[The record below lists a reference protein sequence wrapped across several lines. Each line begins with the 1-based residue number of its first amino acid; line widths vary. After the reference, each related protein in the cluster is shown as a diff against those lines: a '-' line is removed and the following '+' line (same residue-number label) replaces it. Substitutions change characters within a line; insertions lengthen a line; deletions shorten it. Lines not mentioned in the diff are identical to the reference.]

1 MRIDLAGAVDGRGAS
16 RIAYIFSAAAMPP
29 MAVWKNEPS
38 VRMGMKNSLDK
49 NTMEN
54 AAGER
59 RRAAREL
66 PQHGDHAHRP
76 RRRTQRRS
84 MTVT

>member
-1 MRIDLAGAVDGRGAS
+1 
-16 RIAYIFSAAAMPP
+16 MPP

-54 AAGER
+54 AAANV
-59 RRAAREL
+59 AAPGL
-66 PQHGDHAHRP
+66 TTHTQYWRP
-76 RRRTQRRS
+76 
-84 MTVT
+84 